1 METATQSHLATLRNM
16 LTYRLAE
23 LRAEVDAAEMA
34 IDRPGAAPL
43 DADVRDTKDAAARA
57 SDMQVQAAEAQRD
70 ADELSLVEVALARLD
85 AGTYGDCADCGE
97 PIPLAR
103 LWVQPAAPRC
113 APCQAAF
120 ESGHGHPR

>member
-23 LRAEVDAAEMA
+23 LRAEVHAAEMA
-34 IDRPGAAPL
+34 TDRAGAASI
-43 DADVRDTKDAAARA
+43 DADVRDTKDAASRA
-57 SDMQVQAAEAQRD
+57 SAEEVQAAEARRD
-70 ADELSLVEVALARLD
+70 ADELTLVEAALARLD
-85 AGTYGDCADCGE
+85 AGAYGDCADCGE

-113 APCQAAF
+113 APCQAEF
-120 ESGHGHPR
+120 ESGHGHL